1 MRKTHLFSIV
11 LDNLCYFFS
20 AVHVLV
26 LKVEEIIIVAES
38 VRPLM
43 VVLSWKVKFTSGIG
57 YEQACLNECGKDV
70 WSLRR
75 KQRLAKWKHT
85 TLIGELVL
93 PIRYCKLAQLFEAM
107 LCNFLYLITLKY
119 FACYLSC
126 KFR

>member
-1 MRKTHLFSIV
+1 M
-11 LDNLCYFFS
+11 
-20 AVHVLV
+20 HVLV
-26 LKVEEIIIVAES
+26 RKVEEIIIVAEN
-38 VRPLM
+38 VRQLM

-57 YEQACLNECGKDV
+57 YEHACLNECGKDV

-107 LCNFLYLITLKY
+107 LGNFPYLITLNHLACY
-119 FACYLSC
+119 FAC